1 MDNNKELG
9 RESIIRLLFKYS
21 VPAIIAMMVNA
32 LYTVVDRMF
41 IGRIPGVGAI
51 AMSGVGMTMPIICII
66 MGIGMLIGVGSAASI
81 SIKLGQQKRAM
92 AEKILGNAV
101 TLTVISSV
109 IITFLG
115 ILFSED
121 ILSIL
126 GASKETLTYAKQFI
140 DIILIGTIFNM
151 LGFSLNQCIR
161 SDGNPKIAMITM
173 LIGAVINIILDPI
186 FIFGF
191 GWGIEGAAFAT
202 IVSQFV
208 SAIWIILYFITGKSS
223 LKLKKENLAID
234 TKLVKGICAIGM
246 APCAMQIAASM
257 VQIVSNK
264 SLITYGG
271 DLAAGAMAIISS
283 ISMIF
288 LMPIFGMNQG
298 SQPIIGYNI
307 GAKNYGRAKKAVFY
321 PVIGA
326 TIVVMIAFLTTQ
338 LFPEAFIKMFNNDPK
353 LVKPAVTGLRIYL
366 CMLPVVGFQIICANY
381 FQASGKAK
389 IAMFL
394 SLLRQVF
401 FLIPLMLILPK
412 FFGLNGVWLAG
423 PISDLAS
430 AIVTSFFIYKEVKIL
445 NKLEK
450 IEEKITNVIAQ

>member
-9 RESIIRLLFKYS
+9 TESIIRLLFKYS

-208 SAIWIILYFITGKSS
+208 SAVWIILYFITGKSS